1 MMNKVEKL
9 IEKKDYIV
17 PSLLI
22 LNYKKINLTAE
33 ELVFI
38 IYVINNG
45 EDFNPKK
52 ISQDLDLNLDKI
64 MDLINNLTNKGLINL
79 EIKKINNVRS
89 EYFNI
94 EKIYK
99 KLAFLLV
106 DEEEKKDNN
115 IFDIFE
121 KEFGRT
127 LSPME
132 YEIIN
137 TWLDNFKENTIILA
151 LKEATYNGVSNLR
164 YIDKILYEWQKKG
177 IKTEEDIIN
186 NKKNFVSKKENKETF
201 DYDWLNDE

>member
-22 LNYKKINLTAE
+22 LNYKKINLTSE

-106 DEEEKKDNN
+106 DEEE
-115 IFDIFE
+115 
-121 KEFGRT
+121 
-127 LSPME
+127 
-132 YEIIN
+132 IIN
-137 TWLDNFKENTIILA
+137 TWLDNFKENTIVLA

-177 IKTEEDIIN
+177 IKTEEDIIK